1 MPVSHTVASHFLARL
16 RSPAQGAVVDVA
28 WFDAGDVE
36 PGEQLVP
43 ASRRVIIPGGG
54 NIDVRRQVTQRVMAG
69 LDPAIPASTGIAKEA
84 VTGYNGAGGDGR
96 VKPGHD
102 GLSGPCRTSIFW
114 AAGISRE
121 LFEQGSRVAWCSQ
134 LHALKVQ
141 SSVAIRLRPC
151 QSAPTAMVD
160 GLSPFEPHAQQ
171 ARGHSPGTLL
181 HKCKRGGPC
190 SNFARRLCERHRSRV
205 SVTASPALRV
215 AAADLITHPRYM

>member
-102 GLSGPCRTSIFW
+102 GWNARHPEESILSTP
-114 AAGISRE
+114 GIIPGAEKNDSR
-121 LFEQGSRVAWCSQ
+121 FV
-134 LHALKVQ
+134 
-141 SSVAIRLRPC
+141 
-151 QSAPTAMVD
+151 
-160 GLSPFEPHAQQ
+160 LS
-171 ARGHSPGTLL
+171 
-181 HKCKRGGPC
+181 
-190 SNFARRLCERHRSRV
+190 
-205 SVTASPALRV
+205 
-215 AAADLITHPRYM
+215 LIHI